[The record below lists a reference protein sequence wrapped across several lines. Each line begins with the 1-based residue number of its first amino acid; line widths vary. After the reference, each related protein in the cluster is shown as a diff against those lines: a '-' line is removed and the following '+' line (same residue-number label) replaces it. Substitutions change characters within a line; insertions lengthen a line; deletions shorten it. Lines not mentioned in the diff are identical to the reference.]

1 MMMAAGF
8 LFDILFR
15 FDHFQILRGRHVFMF
30 RKKPRKVMHRTEIE
44 FVRDLR
50 ERLVVFPHHLFCK
63 FQSLFID
70 IIDRRAVQIV
80 AEQRAQ
86 CRLVRREQ
94 KGQFRQ
100 RQFLRQ
106 MLFDIMADLRQKGIF
121 ARDQIRRRV
130 GRRCVGAFA
139 LLRFVFADEFDK
151 KVFQLALGKLVGPE
165 RKVFALFHVFEIGYI
180 VGRKKYAAAFLDDLA
195 EEPLVLQ
202 RQSDRLLREKIQPR
216 AVAFESDDDHA
227 RRRTEVARKHMLFI
241 GQVQNKLL
249 RAQNALIVFRL
260 YVHFAPVDV
269 HEFVKGMVIALRV
282 VIADKFKV
290 VHVCDA
296 GDIQIILY
304 RL

>member
-1 MMMAAGF
+1 MKAAGF

-15 FDHFQILRGRHVFMF
+15 FDHFQILGGRHVFMF

-86 CRLVRREQ
+86 GRLVRREQ
-94 KGQFRQ
+94 KGQ
-100 RQFLRQ
+100 
-106 MLFDIMADLRQKGIF
+106 ADLRQKGIF

-151 KVFQLALGKLVGPE
+151 KVFQLALDKLVGPE